1 MVKLNAFSTFL
12 FLRDLPFKNV
22 QCQKDFYAKMQSFML
37 YIHWS
42 LFNSLTCQVQWL
54 KKKSEFQEKLRKH
67 LLKHS
72 IDLSPQQEIYCFLK
86 SNNKILIT
94 LGNSYNVKKSL
105 PITTF
110 WKSNEVRFTVCSLIH
125 KNNLRKDFIITDE
138 FFTRKQSHFIISSI
152 NHHPCRLGELYITVI
167 MLNFPSGYRFSI
179 ENKYII
185 RDL

>member
-54 KKKSEFQEKLRKH
+54 KEKVNFKKSLGNIFW
-67 LLKHS
+67 S
-72 IDLSPQQEIYCFLK
+72 IQLISLTPSPQQEIYCFLK

-138 FFTRKQSHFIISSI
+138 FFTRKQSHFHKPSS
-152 NHHPCRLGELYITVI
+152 LQ
-167 MLNFPSGYRFSI
+167 
-179 ENKYII
+179 I
-185 RDL
+185 RGTIYYCYYA